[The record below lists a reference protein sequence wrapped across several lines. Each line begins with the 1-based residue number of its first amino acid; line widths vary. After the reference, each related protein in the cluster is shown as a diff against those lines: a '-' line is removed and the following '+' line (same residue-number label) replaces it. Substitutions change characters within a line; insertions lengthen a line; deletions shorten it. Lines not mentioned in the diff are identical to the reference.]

1 MHAHFTKRIFEKM
14 NRPGGT
20 KALLVLIC
28 MTAAAGYRTL
38 HAQSPEP
45 PPIKMGLWQTETSS
59 EMTGMPNM
67 PAGRSRSN
75 VVQGCMT
82 PDSWK
87 DSLTKLQERPNSDC
101 TTKNIKQTGHT
112 FAVDESCTSD
122 RFTSTTHFEATV
134 DDTEHMHGSGT
145 MEISSPQF
153 PQPMKANMKMT
164 SHFVSS
170 DCGDVKPGESKVIR
184 HE

>member
-1 MHAHFTKRIFEKM
+1 MKNRIAKTATL
-14 NRPGGT
+14 PLLISL
-20 KALLVLIC
+20 ALL
-28 MTAAAGYRTL
+28 AASSTIS
-38 HAQSPEP
+38 AQSVEA

-59 EMTGMPNM
+59 EMTGMPNA

-75 VVQGCMT
+75 AVQGCMT

-87 DSLTKLQERPNSDC
+87 DALTKLQERPDSEC
-101 TTKNIKQTGHT
+101 TAKNIKQSGHT
-112 FAVDESCTSD
+112 FTVDESCSSD
-122 RFTSTTHFEATV
+122 RFTSKTHFEATA

-153 PQPMKANMKMT
+153 PQPMKATMKMT

-170 DCGDVKPGESKVIR
+170 DCGDVKPGQSKVIR

>member
-1 MHAHFTKRIFEKM
+1 MMNKPARTKV
-14 NRPGGT
+14 
-20 KALLVLIC
+20 LLLLIC
-28 MTAAAGYRTL
+28 MAAVTGYRTL
-38 HAQSPEP
+38 HAQSVEP
-45 PPIKMGLWQTETSS
+45 PPIKMGLWETETSS
-59 EMTGMPNM
+59 VMAGAPNA

-87 DSLTKLQERPNSDC
+87 DSITKLEAERNTDC
-101 TTKNIKQTGHT
+101 QSSSVKQTGRT
-112 FAVDESCTSD
+112 ITMDETCSSD
-122 RFTSTTHFEATV
+122 RFTSKTHFEATA

-145 MEISSPQF
+145 MEMSAPQL
-153 PQPMKANMKMT
+153 PQPMKATMKMT

-170 DCGDVKPGESKVIR
+170 DCGDVKPGHSKVIR